1 LASRRQSLVDWEIRE
16 VPGRQAGEI
25 LAVVSNA
32 LLIKLVQTNCSYRYI
47 LSNLALGFIDPR
59 YLRGIRWIEFNQ
71 ANLELIIVVF
81 LGPPVRE

>member
-1 LASRRQSLVDWEIRE
+1 MFQTNLTGLLKTFRQFPGSRYTKKR
-16 VPGRQAGEI
+16 
-25 LAVVSNA
+25 SNA
-32 LLIKLVQTNCSYRYI
+32 LLIKLVQIDCSYRYI